1 MARNGTEQVRQL
13 QRTLYRTSK
22 QSKAVKFYSL
32 HDKVWRTDV
41 LREAWEQVKANR
53 GAPGVDGES
62 IEGIE
67 SRGEEESMLSRLQQE
82 LRAKTY
88 RFQPVRRV
96 DIPKPKGGTRP
107 LGIATV
113 EDRVVQTA
121 MKLVLEPIFE
131 ADFHNCSYG
140 YRPQRNA
147 KMACKAIRK
156 DLYQRAW
163 GVVEI
168 DFRSYFTTIAHA
180 KLMVLI
186 KQRVVDGSMLRLIK
200 QSLTVGVA
208 YQGNVEP
215 TKVGVPQGSP
225 TSPLYSNIYLN
236 LLDQVLQ
243 KRDYPEKLGATL
255 HRYADDA
262 ILICRRSGTQALQ
275 AFEAIA
281 KRMELTVNLDK
292 TRITKLTEG
301 FDFIGFEFV
310 KRRSPTSGKPCIS
323 GAPAGV
329 GQLGAGETRPQGEQ
343 RLRRRSVGAVQ
354 GEAPAA
360 RHASRAHR
368 LAMRGEP
375 REIGIAQALGARRA
389 QSFRPRGGEKL
400 GMAFEREGLLDRVG
414 DHQRLT
420 LGAARGESADR
431 LFHRRRIGE
440 EIADQ
445 RRLGSRLERGRRR
458 QACGDGAAPLLGRH
472 GFSEAFDDVASGER
486 RRQAD
491 QPGALAAAH
500 RQISQRE
507 RQHRGAVDLGAGRKR
522 RGVGHRRRAIEP
534 DPDRMRGLPFALAHE
549 RAVLARR
556 AAPVDPRRRLAG
568 DEGAKLPEG
577 FAWPRLASA
586 MHAMQQR
593 MGDLAR
599 RDDEARQARR
609 QRRGLV
615 ADASL

>member
-62 IEGIE
+62 IEGIVL
-67 SRGEEESMLSRLQQE
+67 RGEEESMLSRLQQE

-131 ADFHNCSYG
+131 ADFHSCSYG

-168 DFRSYFTTIAHA
+168 DFRSYFTTIPHA

-208 YQGNVEP
+208 YQGKVEP

-225 TSPLYSNIYLN
+225 ISPLYSNIFLN
-236 LLDQVLQ
+236 LLDQVWH
-243 KRDYPEKLGATL
+243 KRGYPEKLGATL

-262 ILICRRSGTQALQ
+262 ILACRRSGTQALQ

-281 KRMELTVNLDK
+281 KRMELTVNRDK

-310 KRRSPTSGKPCIS
+310 KRRSPTSGKPCIYTHPS
-323 GAPAGV
+323 KASQRNIRQ
-329 GQLGAGETRPQGEQ
+329 QLKSFTK
-343 RLRRRSVGAVQ
+343 
-354 GEAPAA
+354 
-360 RHASRAHR
+360 
-368 LAMRGEP
+368 
-375 REIGIAQALGARRA
+375 RRA
-389 QSFRPRGGEKL
+389 PILPVEFVKQVNQTVRGWVNYYRHTNASDAFRNLQRFINTRFRRYLNYRSKGRGFGWKKYPN
-400 GMAFEREGLLDRVG
+400 A
-414 DHQRLT
+414 T
-420 LGAARGESADR
+420 LYARGIIY
-431 LFHRRRIGE
+431 IG
-440 EIADQ
+440 
-445 RRLGSRLERGRRR
+445 
-458 QACGDGAAPLLGRH
+458 
-472 GFSEAFDDVASGER
+472 SGVIKY
-486 RRQAD
+486 D
-491 QPGALAAAH
+491 
-500 RQISQRE
+500 
-507 RQHRGAVDLGAGRKR
+507 
-522 RGVGHRRRAIEP
+522 
-534 DPDRMRGLPFALAHE
+534 
-549 RAVLARR
+549 
-556 AAPVDPRRRLAG
+556 
-568 DEGAKLPEG
+568 
-577 FAWPRLASA
+577 
-586 MHAMQQR
+586 
-593 MGDLAR
+593 
-599 RDDEARQARR
+599 
-609 QRRGLV
+609 
-615 ADASL
+615 